1 MSVQKPQLLKRKSRE
16 LKQEMKQTDVVHLP
30 AWYDALPL
38 GQTSS
43 QSESEMDLWAV
54 FKRVA
59 MVVMAN
65 GSGAGSHCLV
75 TLPVHSLC
83 YSTSK
88 TTLCVQVRT
97 ERHPVSLWSRQE
109 QQLTTHTRQN
119 GCCNEEPIPGTQPVT
134 AGPVHHAHSC
144 LFFLVTTPLTSLNLL
159 LRKGGMVPV
168 YLRW

>member
-1 MSVQKPQLLKRKSRE
+1 MSVHKPQLLKRNLESWSRKWNK
-16 LKQEMKQTDVVHLP
+16 LMSSTYQP
-30 AWYDALPL
+30 DALSL

-59 MVVMAN
+59 MVVMVD
-65 GSGAGSHCLV
+65 GSRAGSHCLV
-75 TLPVHSLC
+75 TVLARSLC

-97 ERHPVSLWSRQE
+97 ERHPVSLWSGQE
-109 QQLTTHTRQN
+109 QQLTTHTGQN
-119 GCCNEEPIPGTQPVT
+119 GRCNEEPIAGTQPVT
-134 AGPVHHAHSC
+134 AGPVHHAHAC

-159 LRKGGMVPV
+159 LWKGGMVPV